1 MQTPCGDLVARQG
14 AIPEAEEHQ
23 GIRRLAL
30 CSLRLDHEERMK
42 FWTSSVLQAHA
53 GGKPG
58 EVESPIPSQNQ
69 SLEKVLK
76 CFQHLVCQAVP
87 PRFAFESQIMPFA
100 IYGQQF
106 RLCGN
111 QLQR

>member
-42 FWTSSVLQAHA
+42 FWTSSVLQAMQ
-53 GGKPG
+53 
-58 EVESPIPSQNQ
+58 VVNQ
-69 SLEKVLK
+69 ARWKVRSHRRIK
-76 CFQHLVCQAVP
+76 V
-87 PRFAFESQIMPFA
+87 
-100 IYGQQF
+100 
-106 RLCGN
+106 
-111 QLQR
+111 